1 MPAPTLEQV
10 RQQFPEFSSQNDETV
25 NAAIRDAYA
34 VHRIRPQATLYLVAH
49 ILSLVTDNVEQPD
62 GGMGIVVKET
72 LGPKAIDYKTMSND
86 ADTLKV
92 WCEATHYGRMFLVLY
107 ETSIQTKIAIV
118 QG

>member
-1 MPAPTLEQV
+1 MPAPTLDQV
-10 RQQFPEFSSQNDETV
+10 RQQFPEFSNQGEDVIN
-25 NAAIRDAYA
+25 NAIRDAYA
-34 VHRIRPQATLYLVAH
+34 IHRIRPQATLYLVAH
-49 ILSLVTDNVEQPD
+49 IISLTIDNVEQPD
-62 GGMGIVVKET
+62 GGQGIITKET
-72 LGPKAIDYKTMSND
+72 LGPKTIDYKTMSSD